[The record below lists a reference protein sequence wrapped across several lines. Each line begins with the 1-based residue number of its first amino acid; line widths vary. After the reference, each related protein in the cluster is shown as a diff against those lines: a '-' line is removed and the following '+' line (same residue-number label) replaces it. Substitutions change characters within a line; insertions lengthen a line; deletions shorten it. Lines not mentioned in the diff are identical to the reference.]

1 VQRAKEATERVITAT
16 RELKKSLMRHLFTY
30 GPVPLNQADQVPL
43 KETEIG
49 PVPEHWEVVRLG
61 EVLKRTQYGISR
73 RGEREGRFPILRM
86 NNLVDGKIDTSS
98 LQYVDLNAQ
107 EFVKFQLRKGDVL
120 FNRTNSIDLVGKTAL
135 FDLDGDYVFASYLI
149 RLEVVKNRLMSE
161 FLNFY
166 MNWDKTQ
173 QRLKGLASRGVSQSN
188 ISATKLKGLSIALPP
203 PSEQRE
209 IARIFQAVDRKIEAE
224 ENRKAALEALFKTL
238 LHHLMTAKVR
248 VGPRG
253 GADNVDHM
261 LEGD

>member
-1 VQRAKEATERVITAT
+1 
-16 RELKKSLMRHLFTY
+16 
-30 GPVPLNQADQVPL
+30 
-43 KETEIG
+43 
-49 PVPEHWEVVRLG
+49 
-61 EVLKRTQYGISR
+61 
-73 RGEREGRFPILRM
+73 
-86 NNLVDGKIDTSS
+86 
-98 LQYVDLNAQ
+98 VDLNAQ

-135 FDLDGDYVFASYLI
+135 FDLDGDYVFSSYLI
-149 RLEVVKNRLMSE
+149 RLEVAKNRLMSE

-238 LHHLMTAKVR
+238 LHHLMTGKVR
-248 VGPRG
+248 VGPCG
-253 GADNVDHM
+253 GAGNVDHV